1 MTEERCSWCDA
12 SVEPD
17 DGFRLAESPGE
28 RQASFCRLE
37 HVVPWAIS
45 GPHWAPGQPVEPPGI
60 PGSAQACVRC
70 EAPLN
75 DVSLVLVR
83 HRGEHRIPDGFC
95 SVAHL
100 REWAQAGGRYA

>member
-1 MTEERCSWCDA
+1 VTEERCSWCDA
-12 SVEPD
+12 PVEPD
-17 DGFRLAESPGE
+17 EGFRLAESPGE

-45 GPHWAPGQPVEPPGI
+45 GPHWAPGQPVEPPGMA
-60 PGSAQACVRC
+60 GSAQVCVRC
-70 EAPLN
+70 EAPLD

-95 SVAHL
+95 SVQHL